1 MVSFRLVPKKVEE
14 KLTDIVT
21 QALRHR
27 ERNNIVRNDFLHI
40 ISQLKTTCK
49 DYEFTDLDVTAHA
62 AGFFGDGY
70 ETSSQVMSFVL
81 YHLAANEDV
90 QMKLRNEINEA
101 FDEKERLPYEVLQT
115 LTYLD
120 GVFNGT
126 TLVPTNL
133 TYQCH
138 CRNFKA
144 NPASLLPPENV
155 HRRLF
160 LRF

>member
-1 MVSFRLVPKKVEE
+1 MVSFRFVPKKVEE

-70 ETSSQVMSFVL
+70 ETSAIVMSFTL
-81 YHLAANEDV
+81 FQLAANVEA
-90 QMKLRNEINEA
+90 QAKLRQEVTAA
-101 FDEKERLPYEVLQT
+101 FHGNDNKLPYEILQS
-115 LTYLD
+115 LPYLD
-120 GVFNGT
+120 AVINGT
-126 TLVPTNL
+126 PQPHLNL
-133 TYQCH
+133 T
-138 CRNFKA
+138 
-144 NPASLLPPENV
+144 
-155 HRRLF
+155 
-160 LRF
+160 